1 MRFLVKDKNLG
12 KEQDNMIARKT
23 KRSTTTRVTRND
35 AEASRAI
42 KLRKLAKNIGVV
54 SARFGRTRSA
64 TKRQVGLSKIQSLAK
79 LRHRRSLMKHISLLK
94 VDNAV
99 RMSQLHGTEK
109 HYVFEFKPLSVSSDS
124 VTDYQ
129 NLGWIIGGDDDL
141 EYTLVEQIRRLFIQ
155 NGFKQG
161 EGLTYKVAVFGS
173 DYEEG
178 TNQKEVIGT
187 TYFSRP
193 TDL

>member
-1 MRFLVKDKNLG
+1 
-12 KEQDNMIARKT
+12 
-23 KRSTTTRVTRND
+23 
-35 AEASRAI
+35 
-42 KLRKLAKNIGVV
+42 
-54 SARFGRTRSA
+54 
-64 TKRQVGLSKIQSLAK
+64 
-79 LRHRRSLMKHISLLK
+79 
-94 VDNAV
+94 
-99 RMSQLHGTEK
+99 MSQLHGTEK